1 MIKRFV
7 GLLVFGVCFS
17 NGIVIYRDYQELVPK
32 NRVSWP
38 LFSSER
44 NDSEGIMIKDVCTI
58 ERLGQVMIFQFRNTV
73 RNVAAGI
80 CPGNV
85 CLVDLRYLP
94 KNSSFIGSFIYK
106 DADGKEHSLVAR
118 NDDLDAFFVV
128 KEEKGLLEAY
138 YPDSKNEEL
147 HTVNVEEHYFKEY
160 AFVFGLQKVRK
171 FKSSC
176 LFAFRFRA
184 EMDPG
189 PFKVLEAFQAI
200 EKASGETVSNMNKD
214 ELELTLTKLSSF
226 LSARPYVDP
235 DFVVLTISSKGKIK
249 GLIRDEKG
257 QIEFMQKR
265 ERIMFQK
272 DSKGISMHITNLGE
286 EKTKPISFS
295 LPSSESPV
303 STPIKM
309 ENGDIV
315 ILLSSPK
322 GVDLTEIAIGINILK
337 EIQKGDQHKFNE
349 LVDHLKEYEN
359 KRPGELTA
367 MSWLCDKFSGGLYE
381 KISLGLI
388 YDKFRENEFTAP
400 MDRKIFPDLTI
411 ALKFQDIH
419 LAGKLLSCVDLSQ
432 VGGFGTPIITR
443 IEAAIAPGQRRKIS
457 W

>member
-17 NGIVIYRDYQELVPK
+17 NGIFVYRDNKEISPYTG
-32 NRVSWP
+32 SWKR
-38 LFSSER
+38 FER
-44 NDSEGIMIKDVCTI
+44 SGIEIPGVCTI
-58 ERLGQVMIFQFRNTV
+58 ERLGEVMIFQFKNTV

-85 CLVDLRYLP
+85 CIVDLRDLP
-94 KNSSFIGSFIYK
+94 KNCSFIGSFIYK
-106 DADGKEHSLVAR
+106 GWDGKEHSLVAR

-128 KEEKGLLEAY
+128 KEEKGLLVAY
-138 YPDSKNEEL
+138 YPEIGSYGFLEGNGIL
-147 HTVNVEEHYFKEY
+147 GVPLF
-160 AFVFGLQKVRK
+160 
-171 FKSSC
+171 
-176 LFAFRFRA
+176 FAFRFRA

-189 PFKVLEAFQAI
+189 PFRVLEAFQAI

-337 EIQKGDQHKFNE
+337 KIQKGDQQKFND
-349 LVDHLKEYEN
+349 LVGHLKEYEN
-359 KRPGELTA
+359 KRPGQLTA